1 MSASPKTKILLAFR
15 SGKQCAFPNCGK
27 TLTVEGDKADLMIL
41 GEAAH
46 IAGEKKEAARF
57 DMRMTDAQ
65 RDHYNRNFLCYVA
78 VSFS

>member
-1 MSASPKTKILLAFR
+1 
-15 SGKQCAFPNCGK
+15 
-27 TLTVEGDKADLMIL
+27 VEGDKADLMIL